1 MSDGDKF
8 RKELTDCLRG
18 KGYDVSEAFCV
29 KNNGGKDGI
38 VFHDKSPFSPV
49 FYTGELLEQHTGG
62 RTIQETAQY
71 LIGKLERTY
80 RTGQIFH
87 YLPSLEKR
95 QDYQKIR
102 RDVRL
107 CMVQKSANRELLAE
121 TPHRDYGDFAAV
133 AYWVTGESVEV
144 RILLR
149 QNVLD
154 MLGTGF
160 EMVFKDAY
168 INMMGEFELKSM
180 EEMLY
185 ETVAAQLRAEQMKEV
200 PADRYIH
207 RMCQGTELY
216 LLTHKTGRFGSAAMC
231 YQREMERAA
240 GRAGG
245 DFVIIPS
252 SIHELLLLPVRRN
265 IPLEAVSELVR
276 RINAGQADQEE
287 CLSDTIYIYSQKE
300 KRILAEREYL
310 QKIQTGQMNGQYRKS
325 ERAAG
330 EEWEAERC
338 LM

>member
-1 MSDGDKF
+1 MSAADKF
-8 RKELTDCLRG
+8 REELMDCLAE
-18 KGYDVSEAFCV
+18 KGYDVAEAFCV

-38 VFHDKSPFSPV
+38 VFHDESPFSPV
-49 FYTGELLEQHTGG
+49 FYTDGLLEQHIRG
-62 RTIQETAQY
+62 RTTEEIATQMIEERAQAH
-71 LIGKLERTY
+71 T
-80 RTGQIFH
+80 TGQIFR
-87 YLPSLEKR
+87 YLPSAEKR

-102 RDVRL
+102 RDLRL
-107 CMVQKSANRELLAE
+107 CMVRKSANRELLAE

-144 RILLR
+144 RMLLR
-149 QNVLD
+149 QDVLD
-154 MLGTGF
+154 VLGTGF
-160 EMVFKDAY
+160 EQIFRDAY

-185 ETVAAQLRAEQMKEV
+185 ETVAAQLKAGQMKDV
-200 PADRYIH
+200 PADQYIR

-216 LLTHKTGRFGSAAMC
+216 LMTHKTGRFGSAAMC

-245 DFVIIPS
+245 DFAIIPS

-276 RINAGQADQEE
+276 RINAGQAGQEE
-287 CLSDTIYIYSQKE
+287 CLSDTVYVYSKKE
-300 KRILAEREYL
+300 KRIMAGREYL
-310 QKIQTGQMNGQYRKS
+310 QGMQTEQMNEQYQRS
-325 ERAAG
+325 ERMAG